1 MDTQNNLGIWIS
13 QKEDIQLIPQILD
26 KLQKDNDIFL
36 VTELDMFNDKYMIVS
51 PYYIVFH
58 DFTAVF
64 LSTEALIENKDRL
77 KTQNIVLCYKDDA
90 SSELLNP
97 KTLANVRLIQL

>member
-13 QKEDIQLIPQILD
+13 QTEDLSLIPQVLS
-26 KLQKDNDIFL
+26 KLQKDNDVFII
-36 VTELDMFNDKYMIVS
+36 TELDILDDKYMIVS
-51 PYYIVFH
+51 PYYIMFH

-64 LSTEALIENKDRL
+64 LSAESLIENRDHL
-77 KTQNIVLCYKDDA
+77 KTQNIVLCHKSDD

-97 KTLANVRLIQL
+97 KTLSNVRLIEL